1 MVTSKGTVVGKHD
14 GLLFYT
20 IGQGL
25 RLPNQRAKYY
35 VCEKRM
41 KSNELVVCEGLDE
54 ALYKSSLIV
63 GTVALTES

>member
-1 MVTSKGTVVGKHD
+1 MITSKGTVIGKHD

-25 RLPNQRAKYY
+25 RLPNQHAKYY

-41 KSNELVVCEGLDE
+41 ESNELVVCEGLDE
-54 ALYKSSLIV
+54 ALYTSSLIV
-63 GTVALTES
+63 GTVAMAES

>member
-1 MVTSKGTVVGKHD
+1 MITNNGAVLGQHD

-41 KSNELVVCEGLDE
+41 ESNELVVCEGLDE

-63 GTVALTES
+63 GVTAMVDS